1 MYADGD
7 PLAELPATVRVRP
20 RALHVVVPRG

>member
-7 PLAELPATVRVRP
+7 PLAELPATVRVFP
-20 RALHVVVPRG
+20 RALRVIQP